1 MSPRMPLGRAADAA
15 LACAIGLAVA
25 LGSMRSLFPQHRLE
39 PWGATTAGWVLIAAA
54 CGALYFR
61 RRRPVAAAAVCAAA
75 TGAYYLVSSYD
86 GPLMIAPV
94 VALYAVAAAGRIRAA
109 VALAV
114 LIVIGVGAGTLA
126 GNKEINGIA
135 LFMLTGWLV
144 GMVALGSMQHGRR
157 AYAEEEARL
166 RATEERLRIAREVHD
181 VVGHNISMINVQA
194 GAALHRLKKTAP
206 TDDIAVAAFEEIKAG
221 SKETLREL
229 RATLGVLR
237 QVDEAAPTAPPPG
250 AARLPELADS
260 ARRAGLGI
268 GLTTHGKPRALP
280 AEVDLA
286 VYRIVQESLTNVTRH
301 ARGATAVEIELTYAR
316 RELTVSVV
324 DDGHGGA
331 TGFADGTGSGL
342 HGLRER
348 TRLLGGRFDAGP
360 RRSGGFS
367 VEATLPYE
375 NRKSRVP

>member
-1 MSPRMPLGRAADAA
+1 MPLRMPRGRAADTA
-15 LACAIGLAVA
+15 LACVTGLAAA
-25 LGSMRSLFPQHRLE
+25 LGSVRSLFPQHRLE
-39 PWGATTAGWVLIAAA
+39 PWGVTTAGWVLIAAA

-75 TGAYYLVSSYD
+75 TAAYYLISSYD

-94 VALYAVAAAGRIRAA
+94 AALYAVAAAGRIRAA
-109 VALAV
+109 IALAA

-126 GNKEINGIA
+126 GNEEINGIA

-166 RATEERLRIAREVHD
+166 RAAEERLRIAREVHD

-206 TDDIAVAAFEEIKAG
+206 PDDIATAALEEIKAA

-250 AARLPELADS
+250 ADRLPELADG
-260 ARRAGLGI
+260 ARRAGLDVH
-268 GLTTHGKPRALP
+268 LTTHGEPRPLP

-301 ARGATAVEIELTYAR
+301 ARDATAVGIELIYAR
-316 RELTVSVV
+316 HQLTVTVV

-331 TGFADGTGSGL
+331 TSSADGTGSGL
-342 HGLRER
+342 NGLRER
-348 TRLLGGRFDAGP
+348 ARLLGGRFHAGP
-360 RRSGGFS
+360 LQGGGFS
-367 VEATLPYE
+367 TEANLPYE
-375 NRKSRVP
+375 NRESRVP